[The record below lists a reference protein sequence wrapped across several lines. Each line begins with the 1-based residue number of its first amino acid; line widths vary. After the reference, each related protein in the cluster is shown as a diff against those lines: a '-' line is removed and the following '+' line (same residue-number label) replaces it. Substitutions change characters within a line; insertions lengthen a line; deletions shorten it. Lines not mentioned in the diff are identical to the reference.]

1 MAKTSS
7 GWLHESVALI
17 TGGGSGIGQA
27 VAERYL
33 AEGARVVITGRDQ
46 SRLDEVVKATS
57 DPSRILGIAADAR
70 KASEMREAVET
81 TVEHFGK
88 LTTLVP
94 NAGIWDYN
102 RSLVRFSG
110 SELEEAF
117 DELFAINVKGYLLS
131 VHAAWEP
138 LVASEGNVVMTLSNA
153 AFHPA
158 GGGPL
163 YTASKFAG

>member
-1 MAKTSS
+1 
-7 GWLHESVALI
+7 ALI
-17 TGGGSGIGQA
+17 TGGGSGIGEA

-33 AEGARVVITGRDQ
+33 AEGASVVITGRDQ
-46 SRLDEVVKATS
+46 SRLDDVVNASS
-57 DPSRILGIAADAR
+57 DPKRILGIAADVR
-70 KASEMREAVET
+70 DSDQMRGAVEK

-110 SELEEAF
+110 LELEEAF
-117 DELFAINVKGYLLS
+117 DELFAINVKVYLLS

-138 LVASEGNVVMTLSNA
+138 LVAIECNVVLTLSIA
-153 AFHPA
+153 AFHLSC
-158 GGGPL
+158 GRL
-163 YTASKFAG
+163 CYNTYMSD